1 MIGIVFLGFLVLLA
15 IGAPIFL
22 ALGTTGVV
30 LFYQD
35 DALLSFAQRL
45 IDELNSVPLLA
56 VPYFV
61 IAATFMERGGIA
73 RALVDAAQAWV
84 GQIRGGVGL
93 VGITACAL
101 FATMCGSSVAT
112 AIAMGTILIPAMLR
126 SGYSGGFASG
136 VVASAGTLGILIP
149 PSLAFVIYG
158 VLADVSIPRLFLA
171 GVIPAILQIVM
182 ISGYIIWFSR
192 KNNYAIDSSAIPRS
206 EKLHKTLLAL
216 PTLLIPLIVLGGLY
230 GGFMTLSES
239 AAVSAVVAY
248 FLALFVYKG
257 ITVKETFA
265 VLAVGVRNA
274 AVIMIIVAV
283 ALPFGHWITESGLGA
298 KLVGQLHDWDIKG
311 WQFLLFLNLVLL
323 FLGMFLEV
331 LSVLMIMMPLVLPL
345 LEPLQI
351 DPIHFGV
358 LVVVN
363 MEIALLSPPLGL
375 NLFVVSDIGKVP
387 LSQVIR
393 GTTPFFLILLVLLVM
408 VTYIPILSTWLPEL
422 LMPTM

>member
-1 MIGIVFLGFLVLLA
+1 MIGIVFLGFLALLA

-206 EKLHKTLLAL
+206 EKLHKTL

>member
-1 MIGIVFLGFLVLLA
+1 LPAHASRPGDAIMIGIVFLGFLALLA

-73 RALVDAAQAWV
+73 RAWVDAAQAWV

-171 GVIPAILQIVM
+171 GVIP
-182 ISGYIIWFSR
+182 
-192 KNNYAIDSSAIPRS
+192 
-206 EKLHKTLLAL
+206 
-216 PTLLIPLIVLGGLY
+216 
-230 GGFMTLSES
+230 
-239 AAVSAVVAY
+239 
-248 FLALFVYKG
+248 
-257 ITVKETFA
+257 
-265 VLAVGVRNA
+265 
-274 AVIMIIVAV
+274 
-283 ALPFGHWITESGLGA
+283 
-298 KLVGQLHDWDIKG
+298 
-311 WQFLLFLNLVLL
+311 
-323 FLGMFLEV
+323 
-331 LSVLMIMMPLVLPL
+331 
-345 LEPLQI
+345 
-351 DPIHFGV
+351 
-358 LVVVN
+358 
-363 MEIALLSPPLGL
+363 
-375 NLFVVSDIGKVP
+375 
-387 LSQVIR
+387 
-393 GTTPFFLILLVLLVM
+393 
-408 VTYIPILSTWLPEL
+408 
-422 LMPTM
+422 